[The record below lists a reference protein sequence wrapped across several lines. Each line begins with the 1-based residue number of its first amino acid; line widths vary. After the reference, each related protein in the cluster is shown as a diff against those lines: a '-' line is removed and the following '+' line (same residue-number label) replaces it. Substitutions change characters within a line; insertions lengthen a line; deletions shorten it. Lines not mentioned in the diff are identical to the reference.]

1 MGGLCSATNRRHF
14 GDRVNRGGHGADR
27 SGTSGTTT
35 KYRLDRYTM
44 RWIEDAPYRPRVP
57 FWTRANVGEVLPLP
71 PSPVGWDFVW
81 AHRGVIAGWRD
92 CAIDRLGFEE
102 HELDPDPDLTEV
114 VANFGG
120 YAYLCATFNR
130 IWAERAPGM
139 TYADMDLAYFGDHPD
154 VPPYEPEEWH
164 HNPHTTEVTGAWLGW
179 VMGTMDQSELEAQR
193 VEARTIRSE
202 RPDYA
207 AMSDAELLDY
217 AHSLR
222 PVIRRL
228 FNMHINQ
235 SAAASIAPGVLAAV
249 TAAVGRPEA
258 AMRIMAGV
266 GGVDSAAPSYAMWGL
281 SRTVATDAHLT
292 AIFDAGPAGLHAR
305 LTADPDAVEFTE
317 ALDAFLA
324 EFGSRGQN
332 EWDIASEV
340 WETDPNLVLTVIDK
354 MRLQADDEDPR
365 HESTKRAAERQALA
379 DEIAAMVEADPETH
393 GQFLAAVASAGTFLP
408 GRERSK
414 TNIIRVIGEVRLA
427 VRELGRRA
435 VERGHLDQV
444 TDINFLFGDE
454 VEALTTGALAESKLL
469 VSERRAHYD
478 WLLSIEPPFI
488 INGEPVPNTEWP
500 SRADATPV
508 RAAAAGDVIHG
519 LPGCPGTYRGTA
531 RVVLDAADPSGLSP
545 GDILVAPHTDP
556 AWTPLFVPAGGVV
569 VDVGAALSH
578 AIIVSRELGIPC
590 VVSATDATKQIV
602 DGATIEVNGDTGE
615 VTILE
620 LP

>member
-1 MGGLCSATNRRHF
+1 
-14 GDRVNRGGHGADR
+14 
-27 SGTSGTTT
+27 
-35 KYRLDRYTM
+35 M

-71 PSPVGWDFVW
+71 PSPIGWDLVW
-81 AHRGVIAGWRD
+81 AHRGVVAGWRD

-154 VPPYEPEEWH
+154 VPPYESEDWH

-179 VMGTMDQSELEAQR
+179 VMGTMDQSELEQQR
-193 VEARTIRSE
+193 LEAHQIRAG
-202 RPDYA
+202 RPNYP
-207 AMSDAELLDY
+207 AMSDAEVLEY
-217 AHSLR
+217 IHSLR

-235 SAAASIAPGVLAAV
+235 SAAASIAPGVLTAV

-266 GGVDSAAPSYAMWGL
+266 GGVDSAAPSYAMWDL
-281 SRTVATDAHLT
+281 SRMVTSDPSIT
-292 AIFDAGPAGLHAR
+292 AIFDGGPDGLHAR
-305 LTADPDAVEFTE
+305 LTADADAAAFVAALNEF
-317 ALDAFLA
+317 LI

-332 EWDIASEV
+332 EWDIASDV
-340 WETDPNLVLTVIDK
+340 WETDPDLVLAIIDK
-354 MRLQADDEDPR
+354 MRLQANDDNPR
-365 HESTKRAAERQALA
+365 TENAARAAERESLA
-379 DEIAAMVEADPETH
+379 VEIAAMVEGDPETH
-393 GQFLAAVASAGTFLP
+393 GQFLAAVASAGTFLR

-414 TNIIRVIGEVRLA
+414 TNIIRVIGESRLA

-435 VERGHLDQV
+435 VERGHLGEV
-444 TDINFLFGDE
+444 KDINFLFGDE
-454 VEALTTGALAESKLL
+454 VDMLTRGELAQSHAV

-488 INGEPVPNTEWP
+488 INGEPIPNTEWP
-500 SRADATPV
+500 SRADAAPV
-508 RAAAAGDVIHG
+508 ESATADAVLQG

-531 RVVLDAADPSGLSP
+531 RVVLDAADPRGLNP

-556 AWTPLFVPAGGVV
+556 AWTPIFVPAGGVV

-590 VVSATDATKQIV
+590 VVSVTDATKKIP

-615 VTILE
+615 VTVIT

>member
-1 MGGLCSATNRRHF
+1 
-14 GDRVNRGGHGADR
+14 
-27 SGTSGTTT
+27 
-35 KYRLDRYTM
+35 M

-81 AHRGVIAGWRD
+81 ANRGVIAGWRD
-92 CAIDRLGFEE
+92 CAINRLGFEE

-154 VPPYEPEEWH
+154 VPPYEPEDWH
-164 HNPHTTEVTGAWLGW
+164 HNPHTTEVTGAWLNW

-193 VEARTIRSE
+193 LEAHEIRAN
-202 RPDYA
+202 RPDYTTMNDA
-207 AMSDAELLDY
+207 ALLEY

-222 PVIRRL
+222 PVIRRM
-228 FNMHINQ
+228 FDMHINQ

-249 TAAVGRPEA
+249 SAAVGRPEA

-266 GGVDSAAPSYAMWGL
+266 GGVDSAAPSYAMWDL
-281 SRTVATDAHLT
+281 SRMVVANPSLT
-292 AIFDAGPAGLHAR
+292 AIFDAGANGLYER
-305 LTADPDAVEFTE
+305 LTTDVDAAEFMV

-332 EWDIASEV
+332 EWDVASDV
-340 WETDPNLVLTVIDK
+340 WETDPDLVLSVIDK
-354 MRLQADDEDPR
+354 MRLQADDDDPLR
-365 HESTKRAAERQALA
+365 ENAARAAERESLA
-379 DEIAAMVEADPETH
+379 AEIAAMVVGDPEIH
-393 GQFLAAVASAGTFLP
+393 GQFCAAVASTGTFLP

-414 TNIIRVIGEVRLA
+414 TNIIRVIGETRLA
-427 VRELGRRA
+427 IRELGRRA
-435 VERGHLDQV
+435 VERGYLGKV

-454 VEALTTGALAESKLL
+454 VEALTKGELVESHVL

-488 INGEPVPNTEWP
+488 INGEPTPNSEWP
-500 SRADATPV
+500 SRAN
-508 RAAAAGDVIHG
+508 AAQVESAKVGEVLRG

-531 RVVLDAADPSGLSP
+531 RVVLDAADPGRLNP

-590 VVSATDATKQIV
+590 VVSATNATKKIV

-615 VTILE
+615 VTIVE